1 MKKRVVF
8 FDANVSALPVI
19 ECAKSRG
26 LYVITCDNKP
36 DNPGHKLADESLL
49 ISTYDTDL
57 IDQYF
62 EKNPVDGA
70 VYFTSAH
77 GAYAGCHLVEKF
89 HLPGIPESIRN
100 TLSYKDNIRQ
110 YLKKNNCTSFPKF
123 ILSRGTKIP
132 EDIGELQ
139 FPVIVKPTD
148 NGGNNGIVKVSSMSE
163 LQSAIEFAHGYSKS
177 GNIIIEEFIDTEL
190 QVNGDCVIED
200 GKVKLSFLGKHVYPP
215 NRDTLPFSTIFG
227 KEVIPTDI
235 YENIVAEIEK
245 LVSSIGVK
253 SGVLNTEFRISKSGK
268 VNFIEVNSRHSGNF
282 IYQLMNRAYGL
293 SMEDIAIRLALGEKL
308 DIERLEPNGY
318 FAYAIMYSEASGNF
332 SDIEMSKEIDPYIIK
347 KYIFKEKGEQVN
359 VFSKLADRIG
369 IVLLQFPTYEEML
382 KVIGDFR
389 SYYKVNLL

>member
-1 MKKRVVF
+1 M
-8 FDANVSALPVI
+8 
-19 ECAKSRG
+19 
-26 LYVITCDNKP
+26 
-36 DNPGHKLADESLL
+36 
-49 ISTYDTDL
+49 
-57 IDQYF
+57 
-62 EKNPVDGA
+62 
-70 VYFTSAH
+70 
-77 GAYAGCHLVEKF
+77 
-89 HLPGIPESIRN
+89 
-100 TLSYKDNIRQ
+100 
-110 YLKKNNCTSFPKF
+110 
-123 ILSRGTKIP
+123 
-132 EDIGELQ
+132 
-139 FPVIVKPTD
+139 
-148 NGGNNGIVKVSSMSE
+148 
-163 LQSAIEFAHGYSKS
+163 
-177 GNIIIEEFIDTEL
+177 
-190 QVNGDCVIED
+190 
-200 GKVKLSFLGKHVYPP
+200 
-215 NRDTLPFSTIFG
+215 
-227 KEVIPTDI
+227 
-235 YENIVAEIEK
+235 
-245 LVSSIGVK
+245 SSIGVK